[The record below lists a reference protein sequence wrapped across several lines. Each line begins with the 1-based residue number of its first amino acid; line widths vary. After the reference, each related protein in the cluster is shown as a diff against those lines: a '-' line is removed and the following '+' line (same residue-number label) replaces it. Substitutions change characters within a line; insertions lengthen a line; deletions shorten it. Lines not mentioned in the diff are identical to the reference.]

1 MVQLLYLVVFSCLL
15 KASLQKSTPQDSE
28 YVAAVVEYQVSRNVE
43 ENLRNYIEHITEAAK
58 QGADII
64 AFPELTLTNSTTSF
78 PVPIKGLLREYP
90 IPALH
95 PELYDNLLVAISKAA
110 RDNQIYVL
118 VNIRELMDCTHNDTG
133 ELCPEAKKYTFN
145 TNVVF
150 DRTGKVIDRYRK
162 INLFGEASHTPAL
175 QPDLGYFETDFGVNF
190 SHFICFDLMFQV
202 PAVQS
207 VQKLN
212 VTNIIFSTMWF
223 SELPYLTAVQ
233 IQESYAY
240 TMNVNFIASGANN
253 IAVGSAGSGIYSGK
267 AGALISIMPG
277 VPTTRLLVSRVPKV
291 PGQVTG
297 SYPGPIYDKPDNHD
311 RLRLITDPSL
321 VAHVSR
327 PLTSGYQQFTLTEKD
342 VSCKFTVKMSPGIG
356 ESYYR
361 YRAAVFSGVRSFS
374 GKATG
379 GAKVCTIVACTG
391 DAMNTCGKRFENYA
405 VNRTAVFDELNIIG
419 TMPSPVRNPQ
429 LQADGF
435 VMYPVSVIEPI
446 MPLEPKGFTFT
457 ATTANTTT
465 VYNYSLVNLD
475 AKLYAFTLWGRY
487 FATDGQDATPPV
499 PDSATAHL
507 LSGVLLVFLLL
518 RSVIAVL

>member
-356 ESYYR
+356 ESFPYF
-361 YRAAVFSGVRSFS
+361 RAVIQDSTTTYTLREIGVVSCS
-374 GKATG
+374 
-379 GAKVCTIVACTG
+379 IVACTT
-391 DAMNTCGKRFENYA
+391 DQFKSCASNYHPLAATALIEELTIEMTTSHPQFNSSLQCDNAVYFPLSLTKRKFP
-405 VNRTAVFDELNIIG
+405 IG
-419 TMPSPVRNPQ
+419 TDNFSIHH
-429 LQADGF
+429 G
-435 VMYPVSVIEPI
+435 EPD
-446 MPLEPKGFTFT
+446 E
-457 ATTANTTT
+457 
-465 VYNYSLVNLD
+465 
-475 AKLYAFTLWGRY
+475 
-487 FATDGQDATPPV
+487 
-499 PDSATAHL
+499 
-507 LSGVLLVFLLL
+507 LL
-518 RSVIAVL
+518 RSQLSTDSETGDGKKDITTIVYKLKKPQEDLLSFGIWGKNVFKRCRS